1 MSVEIL
7 ENRGEFTEIPLINIK
22 ALEPG
27 ADPAL
32 RNVCVAA
39 LRDALER
46 SGFAYLVGHGV
57 PTALIERLSQ
67 LSRDFHALPMEAKT
81 RIKINA
87 FHRGYMPFSTSTI
100 VTSSVAKVTRP
111 NQSESLM
118 VMHETSPD
126 DPTYGQPLQGPNQWP
141 EELPELRET
150 ALAYMAQLTALG
162 HRIGGG
168 LAEALGLPRDWF
180 ASYFDRPTL
189 FLRLLHYPEHPDE
202 VDLFGAAP
210 HTDYGFIT
218 LLLQDAVGGLEVRN
232 RHGQWIAATP
242 VEGSYVMNVGDILER
257 WSNGRFASTP
267 HRVRNLKPT
276 DRYSIPFF
284 FDPNMDAH
292 VECPPQVLGGGETP
306 KTPSVIY
313 GKYLVDRLNRNYQ
326 YRDNNLTDVQY

>member
-1 MSVEIL
+1 MAGEAL
-7 ENRGEFTEIPLINIK
+7 YNRGDFTEIPIIDIGSL
-22 ALEPG
+22 APG
-27 ADPAL
+27 ADPTL
-32 RNVCVAA
+32 RAACVAA

-57 PTALIERLSQ
+57 PQALTERLTQ
-67 LSRDFHALPMEAKT
+67 ASREFHALPMEAKH

-141 EELPELRET
+141 EDLPELRQT
-150 ALAYMAQLTALG
+150 ALTYMAAMTALG
-162 HRIGGG
+162 HRIAGG
-168 LAEALGLPRDWF
+168 LAEALGLPQDWF
-180 ASYFDRPTL
+180 EPYFDRPTL
-189 FLRLLHYPEHPDE
+189 FLRLLHYPEHPDDA
-202 VDLFGAAP
+202 DLFGAAP

-218 LLLQDAVGGLEVRN
+218 LLLQDSVGGLEVRN
-232 RHGQWIAATP
+232 RHGEWIAATP
-242 VEGSYVMNVGDILER
+242 IEGSYVMNVGDILAR

-284 FDPNMDAH
+284 FDPSMEAR
-292 VECPPQVLGGGETP
+292 VECPSQVLTDGEAP
-306 KTPSVIY
+306 KEPAIVY
-313 GKYLVDRLNRNYQ
+313 GEYLIDRLNRNYK
-326 YRDNNLTDVQY
+326 YRGAA